1 MEKAVIRTGVAE
13 SPLPDLDIVDTE
25 KALLNI
31 LDDYSEEKLN
41 SENTQRAL
49 LNILDDYSAEKVH
62 SENTQRALLNILDDF
77 SQEKQNSDNTQTALL
92 NILDDYRVEKEAME
106 DTQRAFLNI
115 LEDYSEEKNRAEVT
129 NENLINANKENK
141 ELEQFAFVA
150 SHDLQEPLRTITNFV
165 ELLAEKFEG
174 NADPETQEYL
184 GYIVNGA
191 AKMQSLIKDLLD
203 LSRIGNNSEFEPVNL
218 RSALQSV
225 IADLDTSIKQ
235 CGATINFGYM
245 PVVRGN
251 DNELKRLFQ
260 NLISN
265 AIKFRKKDTPL
276 LLNISAVE
284 NKTDWLFV
292 VKDNGIGI
300 DEKYREKIFVIFQRL
315 HTADEYPGT
324 GIGLA
329 SCKKIVSLHN
339 GKISVESRLGEGAT
353 FYFSIAK

>member
-1 MEKAVIRTGVAE
+1 MEKGLIKIAQPEID
-13 SPLPDLDIVDTE
+13 LPDVDIVDTE

-31 LDDYSEEKLN
+31 LDDYSDEKLN
-41 SENTQRAL
+41 SDNTQRAL
-49 LNILDDYSAEKVH
+49 LNILDDYTEEKVH

-77 SQEKQNSDNTQTALL
+77 SQERQNSDNTQTALL
-92 NILDDYRVEKEAME
+92 NILDDYRAEKEAME

-115 LEDYSEEKNRAEVT
+115 LEDYSEEKTRAEVS

-165 ELLAEKFEG
+165 ELLSEKFEG
-174 NADPETQEYL
+174 NGDPETQEFL

-191 AKMQSLIKDLLD
+191 AKMQNLIRDLLE
-203 LSRIGNNSEFEPVNL
+203 LSRIGNNSEFKPVNL
-218 RSALQSV
+218 QLVLQSV
-225 IADLDTSIKQ
+225 IADLDTAIKQ
-235 CGATINFGYM
+235 CGAKINAGFL
-245 PVVRGN
+245 PNIRGN
-251 DNELKRLFQ
+251 ENELKRLFQ

-265 AIKFRKKDTPL
+265 GIKFRKKDTPL
-276 LLNISAVE
+276 TIHISAVE
-284 NKTDWLFV
+284 NKAEWVFAV
-292 VKDNGIGI
+292 RDNGIGI

-315 HTADEYPGT
+315 HTVEEYPGT

-339 GKISVESRLGEGAT
+339 GKISVESKLGEGAA
-353 FYFSIAK
+353 FYFTIAK